1 MNCLMSRFVSAFW
14 LFLLAGACCPE
25 FAVAQDA
32 TSSSPN
38 ADAAAAEDPAPAEVA
53 RPVSAADGATPADVP
68 EPSEDT
74 ESEDTEEVERPF
86 SSQSYNVLISVAF
99 ERHCLINGQQ
109 RQNVVQG
116 IERAIAR
123 MYGRLW
129 MTTCEQSDWL
139 IPGDRRHLQRLQL
152 SDVLERY
159 SEKDFQKVFLL
170 TVEGVGS
177 DFTVSCREYDP
188 RIREL
193 TPIRLETTHDVRSLP
208 TVAARVMRD
217 TFRPALLFVRQFD
230 GEDDVSMMEMQV
242 QGGDIIPPDPSATQV
257 VEGDVLRPFVRQMER
272 RDPQKLKHLQA
283 LPLSYLRVLSIDT
296 EETRG
301 LATTAFISHLRFTLF
316 GGRGRNTQ
324 HFALRQRPSASTS
337 RVRLVLQSRPDKPL
351 ISHRL
356 ALAYQLNW
364 KSPED
369 GPQTQ
374 LVSDRN
380 GEVIINAKENHPTFW
395 IRVYSGTSLLARVP
409 YAPGLVPFDTIEL
422 PDDSVR
428 LSVEGEIQLLSD
440 QLVDAIA
447 LREVLIARS
456 RKAAEAGDE
465 TQVTSLLNRY
475 NTVPGKAYFLEQA
488 SNIRINAAREA
499 LARGLRDS
507 SINRI
512 CSNFSDTVENFFT
525 EEKRAARQAEILQ
538 IKAAV
543 QQQADSTAQN

>member
-1 MNCLMSRFVSAFW
+1 MNCLMSRFASVVW
-14 LFLLAGACCPE
+14 L
-25 FAVAQDA
+25 
-32 TSSSPN
+32 S
-38 ADAAAAEDPAPAEVA
+38 AAAILWFPAHAVGQEAVGSSGSSAPDPSAAEAQPPAEADRPAVVDSGSSETSDSAEDQK
-53 RPVSAADGATPADVP
+53 
-68 EPSEDT
+68 
-74 ESEDTEEVERPF
+74 VEWPF
-86 SSQSYNVLISVAF
+86 SSQPYTVLILVAF
-99 ERHCLINGQQ
+99 ERNCLVDADQ
-109 RQNVVQG
+109 RQDAVQG
-116 IERAIAR
+116 IQRAIAR

-129 MTTCEQSDWL
+129 LTTCTQSDWL
-139 IPGDRRHLQRLQL
+139 IPGDRRHLQRIEL
-152 SDVLERY
+152 SDVQDRY
-159 SEKDFQKVFLL
+159 SEKDYQKVFLL
-170 TVEGVGS
+170 TVEGVGT
-177 DFTVSCREYDP
+177 DYWVSCREYDP
-188 RIREL
+188 RIQEL
-193 TPIRLETTHDVRSLP
+193 TPVRTDHTHDVRSVP

-230 GEDDVSMMEMQV
+230 GEDEVIMMEMQV

-283 LPLSYLRVLSIDT
+283 LPLSYLRVLSVDT

-301 LATTAFISHLRFTLF
+301 LATTAYISHIRISLF
-316 GGRGRNTQ
+316 GAKGRNTQ

-337 RVRLVLQSRPDKPL
+337 RVRLVLKSRPDKPL

-380 GEVIINAKENHPTFW
+380 GEVIIEAKENHPTFW

-422 PDDSVR
+422 PDDSIR

-465 TQVTSLLNRY
+465 PQVTSLLDRY

-499 LARGLRDS
+499 LSRGLRDS

-512 CSNFSDTVENFFT
+512 CGNFSDTVENFFT
-525 EEKRAARQAEILQ
+525 EEKRAARQAEILK